1 MEKKLKTES
10 IQDPLDTGEW
20 METSS
25 ETSASGDHI
34 LVSGEPYTLPLQIS
48 RFVLIALLKLNY
60 FNNKKFKG
68 KVLQRFKLWYCMTIC
83 GSLH

>member
-48 RFVLIALLKLNY
+48 RFVLALLKFNY
-60 FNNKKFKG
+60 FQKNLKG
-68 KVLQRFKLWYCMTIC
+68 KVLQRLKLWYCIQK
-83 GSLH
+83 S